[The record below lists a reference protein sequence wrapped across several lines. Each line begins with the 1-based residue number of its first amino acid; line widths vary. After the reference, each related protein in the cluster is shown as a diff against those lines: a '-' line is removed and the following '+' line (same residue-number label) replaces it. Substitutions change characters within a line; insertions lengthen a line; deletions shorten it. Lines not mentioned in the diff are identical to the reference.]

1 MATAHETNSTD
12 LKKTYVSF
20 LGTFNVPNNSEELH
34 ARFALQWEEVF
45 EGRDSAGDDIYRDVT
60 TGFRENLSYQAIGG
74 KDSLTVY
81 LATIDAHTAHLV
93 ASCPQGGWS
102 EETFV
107 FLENGNPVK
116 AADDFNPNPIEQLL

>member
-1 MATAHETNSTD
+1 ME
-12 LKKTYVSF
+12 KQFQYISF
-20 LGTFNVPNNSEELH
+20 LGTFNVPNNLKELH
-34 ARFALQWEEVF
+34 ARFPLQGEEVF
-45 EGRDSAGDDIYRDVT
+45 EGRDAGNDCYRDW
-60 TGFRENLSYQAIGG
+60 FRENLSYQAIDG

-107 FLENGNPVK
+107 FLDENGNPVK
-116 AADDFNPNPIEQLL
+116 AADNFNPNPIEQLL